1 MFVSYEMLKVME
13 EFPQVN
19 AVKRYFL
26 QISGEI
32 AKKG

>member
-1 MFVSYEMLKVME
+1 MKCKSDE